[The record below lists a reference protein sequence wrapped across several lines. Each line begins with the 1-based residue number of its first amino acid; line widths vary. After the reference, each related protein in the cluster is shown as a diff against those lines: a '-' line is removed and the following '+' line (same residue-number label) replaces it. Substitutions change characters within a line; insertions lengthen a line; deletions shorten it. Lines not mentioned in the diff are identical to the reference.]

1 MEIEFGVHGSEK
13 LGMRNG
19 GSGFAAIIKG
29 SDARKPFSPSFLW
42 KEVARSAG
50 GWLDLSRSANPYL
63 ALLEMASH

>member
-1 MEIEFGVHGSEK
+1 
-13 LGMRNG
+13 MRNG

-29 SDARKPFSPSFLW
+29 GDARKPFSPSFLW
-42 KEVARSAG
+42 KELARSAG